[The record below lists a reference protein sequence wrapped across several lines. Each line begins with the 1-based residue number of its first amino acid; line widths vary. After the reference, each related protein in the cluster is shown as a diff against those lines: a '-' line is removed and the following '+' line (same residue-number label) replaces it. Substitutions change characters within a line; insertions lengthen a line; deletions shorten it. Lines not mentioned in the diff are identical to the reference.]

1 MLQAGPFVL
10 VAYYGVKLKIDRHR
24 HGTHSRSHG
33 QTLCN
38 IVTPYCTKRD
48 LLNALAEP

>member
-33 QTLCN
+33 QTLCT
-38 IVTPYCTKRD
+38 IVTRDCTKRD